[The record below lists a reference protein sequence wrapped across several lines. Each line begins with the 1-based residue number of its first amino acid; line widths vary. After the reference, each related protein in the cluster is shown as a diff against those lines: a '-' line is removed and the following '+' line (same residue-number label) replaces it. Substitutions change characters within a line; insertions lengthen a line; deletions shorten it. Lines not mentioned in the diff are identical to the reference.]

1 MSLLLS
7 HPAMSNSLWPHR
19 LIAAQVSSPLSI
31 SQFCPNSGPLHQWC
45 HLAISS
51 SDALFSFCPPSFPAS
66 GTFLVSWLF
75 VSNDQITWALA
86 SESVFPTSIQD
97 WFPLRLTGLISL
109 LSKGLLGVFSST
121 IVWRHQ
127 FFGTLPSLRSNSHN
141 RTWPMGRLDCMDL
154 CWQSS
159 VLLCH
164 SVPAKKQTS
173 DSMAAV
179 TIHSDVRGQKGEIC
193 HYCHLFHLY
202 LPWS

>member
-1 MSLLLS
+1 MHQASLSFAISWSLLKL
-7 HPAMSNSLWPHR
+7 MSIESVMPSNHLIFCLPFLFPVSIFPSIRDFPNELALYIRWPKYW
-19 LIAAQVSSPLSI
+19 S
-31 SQFCPNSGPLHQWC
+31 
-45 HLAISS
+45 
-51 SDALFSFCPPSFPAS
+51 FSFIISPSS
-66 GTFLVSWLF
+66 KYS
-75 VSNDQITWALA
+75 
-86 SESVFPTSIQD
+86 
-97 WFPLRLTGLISL
+97 GLISSRIDWL
-109 LSKGLLGVFSST
+109 SLQSLQSKGLSKVSSNTTVQKHQLFGV
-121 IVWRHQ
+121 Q
-127 FFGTLPSLRSNSHN
+127 PSLWSNSHN